1 MTLLPERK
9 LKNIRPTDFNADSF
23 ENVMKD
29 VDDKFRT
36 LDNRRL
42 TQIDV
47 LSGSASSSDIITKI
61 NELINAL
68 NASDLTNED

>member
-1 MTLLPERK
+1 MTLLSERK
-9 LKNIRPTDFNADSF
+9 LKNIRPADFNADSF

-47 LSGSASSSDIITKI
+47 LSDSATSSDIITKI
-61 NELINAL
+61 NDLINAL